1 MHVRR
6 RYCGVVPD
14 RHGAVE
20 VGRAA
25 WRHEQTPVDGL
36 HHLGDLA
43 GPDDP
48 VPPQLLDHG
57 LVLVAGPARPQRVL
71 HQEQQGEERDQTADR
86 LAHSQRS
93 NNKWGLGQTE
103 ETLWLTSG
111 LTSENDGV

>member
-1 MHVRR
+1 VHVRR

-20 VGRAA
+20 VGRAT

-71 HQEQQGEERDQTADR
+71 HGDGEGREVDAASILLRGSGRPAVV
-86 LAHSQRS
+86 
-93 NNKWGLGQTE
+93 GLGAGQGQE
-103 ETLWLTSG
+103 ESPEKT
-111 LTSENDGV
+111 